1 MQQTRL
7 FHNADNVV
15 DIQRSEQYLDV
26 AGIDTGT
33 NEKLRKRS
41 SAVTSGEPY
50 ELLVGGLESPRIV
63 HAVPSR

>member
-26 AGIDTGT
+26 AGIDTRT
-33 NEKLRKRS
+33 NEKL
-41 SAVTSGEPY
+41 EPY